1 MDGKNSP
8 WQPKD
13 KRRKKKSLLLP
24 LQSCRQRVKQPT
36 LFNRGRCFEK
46 TQSPPSF
53 QVPRDTSS
61 LSRPSSAESRPTI
74 LFFSGGSE
82 SEYKAVGLWRS
93 ATTKKREIKSKSLNS
108 GNRIRPPI
116 PNGRPKEERSRAVL
130 TLPHPLLPL
139 AKQRPPKQKIKVGLF
154 KKFTDPPPI
163 PLTKKKPKKW

>member
-13 KRRKKKSLLLP
+13 KRRKKN
-24 LQSCRQRVKQPT
+24 
-36 LFNRGRCFEK
+36 LF
-46 TQSPPSF
+46 SF
-53 QVPRDTSS
+53 LYNLADNG
-61 LSRPSSAESRPTI
+61 AESLTTI

-82 SEYKAVGLWRS
+82 PEYKAVGLWRS

-139 AKQRPPKQKIKVGLF
+139 AKQRPPKQKIKVGLL
-154 KKFTDPPPI
+154 KKFIDPPPI